1 MSAARVTR
9 AGVVLALAASMVLLA
24 GCSSG
29 SLEDQYANGS
39 DQGYISGDGSTVELT
54 PEQRTDPV
62 EFEGVDDTG
71 ATISSADYL
80 GQVYVVNFWWAGCAP
95 CRVEAPDL
103 VELSAEY
110 DDVPF
115 LGVNTSDGPDQA
127 RTFAEQFGIEYP
139 SIIDAKL
146 VTVQLAFADSGMPP
160 NAVPSTL
167 VMDREGRV
175 AGRISGLISDPSIL
189 AAMIDRVLE
198 EQ

>member
-1 MSAARVTR
+1 MRAPIVRTAA
-9 AGVVLALAASMVLLA
+9 VVVLAASMLLA

-54 PEQRTDPV
+54 PDERTDPV
-62 EFEGVDDTG
+62 VFEGTDQDG
-71 ATISSADYL
+71 DPISSADYL
-80 GQVYVVNFWWAGCAP
+80 GDVYVVNFWWAGCAP

-103 VELSAEY
+103 ADLSAEY
-110 DDVPF
+110 ADVPF

-127 RTFAEQFGIEYP
+127 RAFAEQFGIEYP
-139 SIIDAKL
+139 SVIDAKL
-146 VTVQLAFADSGMPP
+146 VTVQLAFAESGMPP
-160 NAVPSTL
+160 NAVPTTL
-167 VMDREGRV
+167 IMDREGRV

-189 AAMIDRVLE
+189 AAMLDRVLE

>member
-1 MSAARVTR
+1 MR
-9 AGVVLALAASMVLLA
+9 ASIVRTAGIVALAASMVLLA
-24 GCSSG
+24 GCTSG
-29 SLEDQYANGS
+29 SLEDQYASGS

-62 EFEGVDDTG
+62 VFEGTDQDG
-71 ATISSADYL
+71 NTISSDDYL
-80 GQVYVVNFWWAGCAP
+80 GKVYVVNFWWAGCAP

-103 VELSAEY
+103 VDLSAEY
-110 DDVPF
+110 EDVPF
-115 LGVNTSDGPDQA
+115 LGVNTTDGPDQA

-175 AGRISGLISDPSIL
+175 AGRISGLIRDPSIL

-198 EQ
+198 DG